1 MPDNCKSENNA
12 CDQCFRTRQS
22 CSKHPIQCQ
31 RCAELGSSCTYS
43 FGKFMGRPKK
53 SLKSRRQTPN
63 DDESPPRNQ
72 QRPLT
77 QSDTSNATLEGV
89 SDLQYPTPRS
99 VPPTKFDDTHLSGW
113 WEFCRNDSR
122 NNDRISP
129 DELDSQPARVDET
142 QRTNFKQTLKTSACD
157 QCYRFKV
164 KCTKEPDCCQRCST
178 NGNACTYSAAVDTE
192 KSRKRQAPGS
202 PRESLAKKVALNSP
216 SKPSQ
221 IEQGKLSSYIFE
233 NFKHVSVDLPRQGDI
248 IDTVSVQTSAL
259 QEMSQKPQH
268 RPQSSALE
276 SEYQT
281 SLLLHKQANITGDTL
296 PFYDSFQDYGERLLP
311 DLSSQTSDF
320 LFESDSEALD
330 VNFAF
335 DDNETSVQHG
345 RNGLS
350 SKPVPLETAF
360 KSSSS
365 NTCGCLQSPSTTL
378 LTLHDIILSN
388 LSSSSYDS
396 ILSAARSGL
405 SECKR
410 LASAK
415 CNSCQ
420 PSSTS
425 SLTMLCVAILQHVY
439 RLYEFLEHPSEF
451 ATDKSDKTAN
461 KIPFSIKFGDMEFAD
476 VGHDSS
482 IMRVI
487 LKMEKAR
494 AQTVC
499 VELEKMVGGDTAHG
513 AGKDDKMVRDGL
525 VTLLHIYRGRFATE
539 DKE

>member
-1 MPDNCKSENNA
+1 M
-12 CDQCFRTRQS
+12 
-22 CSKHPIQCQ
+22 
-31 RCAELGSSCTYS
+31 
-43 FGKFMGRPKK
+43 
-53 SLKSRRQTPN
+53 
-63 DDESPPRNQ
+63 
-72 QRPLT
+72 
-77 QSDTSNATLEGV
+77 
-89 SDLQYPTPRS
+89 
-99 VPPTKFDDTHLSGW
+99 
-113 WEFCRNDSR
+113 
-122 NNDRISP
+122 
-129 DELDSQPARVDET
+129 
-142 QRTNFKQTLKTSACD
+142 
-157 QCYRFKV
+157 
-164 KCTKEPDCCQRCST
+164 
-178 NGNACTYSAAVDTE
+178 
-192 KSRKRQAPGS
+192 
-202 PRESLAKKVALNSP
+202 
-216 SKPSQ
+216 
-221 IEQGKLSSYIFE
+221 
-233 NFKHVSVDLPRQGDI
+233 
-248 IDTVSVQTSAL
+248 SVQTSAL

-335 DDNETSVQHG
+335 DDNETSIQHG

-525 VTLLHIYRGRFATE
+525 VTLLRIYRGRFATE